1 MPTNLP
7 PEYFEVEKKYRSAE
21 TIEEK
26 ISTLE
31 ELIGTVPK
39 HKGTDK
45 LRADMRLRLS
55 KLKASAQSQ
64 KRISRQESVFNI
76 EREGAGQVVL
86 LGLTNVGKS
95 ALVNALTNANPL
107 TSENPFTTWN
117 PTPGMMLVDNVQIQ
131 LIDTPPLDRDFL
143 EPEFL
148 NLIRRSD
155 LGVLV
160 IDLQASP
167 TNQLEQTLSIL
178 NNHQIQPSDSGQRFM
193 EGGVTYLPMFAL
205 VNKNDDEQSEEL
217 FEIFCDLIE
226 VDIPCISVSAI
237 TQRNFDQLK
246 TKIFR
251 ALNLV
256 RIYSKKPGREP
267 DLATPFVLKK
277 GSTLQEFAG
286 KIHQDF
292 AKKLKSA
299 RIWGSGAFDGQMV
312 SRDHILQDGDIV
324 ELKL

>member
-31 ELIGTVPK
+31 ELISTVPK